1 MRKFIHMHA
10 VTRSRLIIG
19 GDYNCVLNANDR
31 VSGVT
36 DRSRRDLGDAAKET
50 ILGPTGQRCYPQTLD

>member
-1 MRKFIHMHA
+1 MREFIHMYA

-19 GDYNCVLNANDR
+19 GDFNCILNANDR

-36 DRSRRDLGDAAKET
+36 DRST
-50 ILGPTGQRCYPQTLD
+50 SILLEVLEHFSLII